1 MHHYTSDASK
11 RTSESSLQPLVLS
24 LHSWSMWRCSENHDA
39 SPLCCA
45 HALAMHIT
53 IAAQVRT
60 FVNSLGAAFSR
71 RSDEA
76 QASNLAHQLSL
87 GVFALEDALA
97 HGRPYAAAASQLA
110 RSAPEDELVA
120 SACKAL
126 PQAAAERVSDGSP
139 WH

>member
-1 MHHYTSDASK
+1 M
-11 RTSESSLQPLVLS
+11 R
-24 LHSWSMWRCSENHDA
+24 
-39 SPLCCA
+39 
-45 HALAMHIT
+45 AMHIT
-53 IAAQVRT
+53 IAVQVRT

-87 GVFALEDALA
+87 NVFALEDALA
-97 HGRPYAAAASQLA
+97 HGRPYAAAASQVA

-126 PQAAAERVSDGSP
+126 PEAAAERVSDLPGIYAWTTTRRCRASACRYSWLLSMTLSP
-139 WH
+139 Q